1 MGKRI
6 VEIRRRAN
14 TTNLPDNIYEEAKQ
28 EIGPAFSSNGKT
40 ATGLSL
46 DEVKLLM
53 PKVINIPESD
63 NSFYQEVERYFA
75 NLSFDVPKTGVQL
88 EIGVD
93 SNKMPVNVED
103 FVKYRFALANPLVAG
118 HGNKPNRSH
127 RFVIVDIAAAKE
139 AEYET
144 LKLQKEAYKEFIKL
158 TGDTDRMDMVLR
170 VFNVNPKKLDTEDK
184 ELRLEK
190 ILKSD
195 PAGFLSIA
203 KLDTEDKELRL
214 EKILKSDPAGFL
226 SIATNKDLEIISMIN
241 ECISKEVLR
250 KVGNAIFNA
259 DENIGN
265 NMDEAVLYLKDKQ
278 NSGVYTMLK
287 ARLESF

>member
-203 KLDTEDKELRL
+203 
-214 EKILKSDPAGFL
+214 
-226 SIATNKDLEIISMIN
+226 TNKDLEIISMIN